1 LRRDYI
7 DHVEANHLESESS
20 KEENKTDIT
29 VEDRA
34 KVRKRDLLDDY
45 TLERDLEAEEE
56 AGIVVQDPTG
66 GQGLR
71 SERLESKWSEFL
83 SKLRAK
89 GEIRVSSNQHKGKL
103 RGNDI
108 VRRFLQDSKRMDLDF
123 EVSASYGNKRS
134 VVRVE

>member
-1 LRRDYI
+1 
-7 DHVEANHLESESS
+7 
-20 KEENKTDIT
+20 
-29 VEDRA
+29 
-34 KVRKRDLLDDY
+34 
-45 TLERDLEAEEE
+45 LEAEEE

-108 VRRFLQDSKRMDLDF
+108 VRRFLQDFKRMEVDF